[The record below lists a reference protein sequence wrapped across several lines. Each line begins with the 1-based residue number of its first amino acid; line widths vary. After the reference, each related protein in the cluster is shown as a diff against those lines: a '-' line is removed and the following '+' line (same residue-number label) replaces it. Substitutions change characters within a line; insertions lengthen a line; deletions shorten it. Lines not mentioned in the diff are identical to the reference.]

1 MFEYNFTVNK
11 QRVSK
16 NGIYP
21 IRLIITY
28 NSIRIRK
35 TLKHINTRFKDW
47 DEKKQRIVTNSIND
61 SENFADLRNDIIID
75 LEKKLIIFKK
85 EIGANV
91 INFSEALLI
100 ERLFGIPKSKFN
112 NIFYDKYDEYV
123 EMIKPPIKAAQT
135 VKGFITCFN
144 KIREFEKE
152 KGFTLSFDSINTE
165 FYEKF
170 RSYMFDDK
178 KYASN
183 YFVKVIATL
192 KTFMSWA
199 EERGFTDNQNYKKFK
214 ATEKE
219 VDIIALDDVELNM
232 LLNCKYNTT
241 RLEKVRDVFCFS
253 CFTGLRLSDILS
265 LKSEHIINGY
275 LIKDIVKTRQKI
287 RIPLI
292 QPALQILAKYKDLI
306 TGPLPIISGPKY
318 NEYIKECCRIAG
330 IDTPTSISRHVG
342 NICTSSI
349 HPKYELITSHVG
361 RKTFTTLSL
370 VKGMSETSVK
380 LITGH
385 KRDEHFRKY
394 IKFTDENKKVEMDK
408 AWNQSNKL

>member
-1 MFEYNFTVNK
+1 MFKYNFNIIIQKEDRHGLCPIQLTI
-11 QRVSK
+11 
-16 NGIYP
+16 IYN
-21 IRLIITY
+21 Y
-28 NSIRIRK
+28 KRIRK
-35 TLKHINTRFKDW
+35 AIPNVKSSINNW
-47 DEKKQRIVTNSIND
+47 DAKKQRIKHHTKNELDNYADEYND
-61 SENFADLRNDIIID
+61 VILEY
-75 LEKKLIIFKK
+75 EKKLIHLKK
-85 EIGANV
+85 EIGIKHV
-91 INFSEALLI
+91 TFSEDLLL
-100 ERLFGIPKSKFN
+100 ERLSYNRKTKYDN
-112 NIFYDKYDEYV
+112 YFYDKYDEYV

-135 VKGFITCFN
+135 VKGFVTCFN

-152 KGFTLSFDSINTE
+152 KEYIISFENINTE
-165 FYEKF
+165 FYERI

-199 EERGFTDNQNYKKFK
+199 EERGYTNNQNYKKFK
-214 ATEKE
+214 AIEKE
-219 VDIIALDDVELNM
+219 VDIIALDEVELNK
-232 LLNCKYNTT
+232 LLNCKYDTA

-253 CFTGLRLSDILS
+253 CYTGLRLSDILS

-275 LIKDIVKTRQKI
+275 LIKDVVKTRQKI
-287 RIPLI
+287 RIPLTKHAI
-292 QPALQILAKYKDLI
+292 QILEKYNDLI

-342 NICTSSI
+342 NTCTSTI

-370 VKGMSETSVK
+370 VKGMSETAVK

-394 IKFTDENKKVEMDK
+394 IKYTDENKKVEMDK
-408 AWNQSNKL
+408 AWNQVDKI